1 MLSLVPGFGTSLF
14 DDFDNFFNRDRS
26 FMTSG
31 GNGLRNTGLMRTDVE
46 VKDGLYLMKMD
57 LPGYDKSD
65 IKAELKD
72 GYMTITATTK
82 KNNDQKNEEGRY
94 IRRERYVG
102 SCSRTFYVG
111 EAVTE
116 EDIHAK
122 FEDGILT
129 ITVPKKELQPQVE
142 EKKFISIQ

>member
-1 MLSLVPGFGTSLF
+1 MQPVMP
-14 DDFDNFFNRDRS
+14 
-26 FMTSG
+26 
-31 GNGLRNTGLMRTDVE
+31 TDVKE
-46 VKDGLYLMKMD
+46 TETGYELAIN
-57 LPGYDKSD
+57 LPGYKKEDV
-65 IKAELKD
+65 KAELKD